1 MTRKALLRPLFFLV
15 FVFCFF
21 LPASMPGRSG
31 SRAPGILASPQDFP
45 EQKPKFDYMSTFLRG
60 RKPLGLKEDLIMK
73 RLLRQP
79 RASWAIRAGLRH
91 ILD

>member
-1 MTRKALLRPLFFLV
+1 MIVLA
-15 FVFCFF
+15 FCFLSPTSF
-21 LPASMPGRSG
+21 PARSDSPIPGST
-31 SRAPGILASPQDFP
+31 ASPQDFP

-73 RLLRQP
+73 RLLRQS
-79 RASWAIRAGLRH
+79 RASWAVRAGLRH

>member
-1 MTRKALLRPLFFLV
+1 MVGKALSRALFILALV
-15 FVFCFF
+15 FCV
-21 LPASMPGRSG
+21 LSPASIPARSG
-31 SRAPGILASPQDFP
+31 SPAPGRTASPQDFP

-73 RLLRQP
+73 RLLRQS
-79 RASWAIRAGLRH
+79 RASWAVRAGLRH

>member
-1 MTRKALLRPLFFLV
+1 VTKKALSRLLFILV
-15 FVFCFF
+15 LLFGS
-21 LPASMPGRSG
+21 PAPGRM
-31 SRAPGILASPQDFP
+31 ASPQDFP

>member
-1 MTRKALLRPLFFLV
+1 MKRTTMRFLSVPFFLV
-15 FVFCFF
+15 C
-21 LPASMPGRSG
+21 
-31 SRAPGILASPQDFP
+31 ILAAGGSAPSVQEFP

-73 RLLRQP
+73 RLLKQP
-79 RASWAIRAGLRH
+79 RANWSIRAGLRH

>member
-1 MTRKALLRPLFFLV
+1 MRKGPLRAFLLAVVLL
-15 FVFCFF
+15 
-21 LPASMPGRSG
+21 AG
-31 SRAPGILASPQDFP
+31 APGTAPQDLP

-73 RLLRQP
+73 RLLKQP
-79 RASWAIRAGLRH
+79 RASWAIRAGSRH